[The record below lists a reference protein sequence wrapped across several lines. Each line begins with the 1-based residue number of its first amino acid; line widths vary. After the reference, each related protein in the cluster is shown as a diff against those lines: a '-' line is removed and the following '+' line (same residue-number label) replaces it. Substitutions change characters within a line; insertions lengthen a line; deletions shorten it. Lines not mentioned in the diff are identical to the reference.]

1 MCKGQLHIR
10 DMYWFLRILSFGM
23 LFLLYREH
31 IYTGVTMV
39 TKKHAL
45 WGSIKA
51 SFPVILLCTVDVSH
65 QSFQFRQLKRDYLW
79 LRRAQPFSSHLQ
91 NPDFFFFLPEV
102 SLLAYS
108 KMNIMISSH
117 ESSSESNTVSA
128 LPLLWHYIK
137 IWFLS
142 VHAIYFSV
150 WHYPLTP
157 IIPLLFVLSFI
168 VPT

>member
-1 MCKGQLHIR
+1 MFGDYSCFPPNFLYSMCKGQLHIR

-91 NPDFFFFLPEV
+91 NPDFFFSDQRCHYLPTPKWISWFPAMRV
-102 SLLAYS
+102 HQSLILY
-108 KMNIMISSH
+108 
-117 ESSSESNTVSA
+117 
-128 LPLLWHYIK
+128 LLC
-137 IWFLS
+137 LS
-142 VHAIYFSV
+142 CG
-150 WHYPLTP
+150 
-157 IIPLLFVLSFI
+157 IILRYGF
-168 VPT
+168 

>member
-1 MCKGQLHIR
+1 MFGDYSCFPPNFLYSMCKGQLHIR

-91 NPDFFFFLPEV
+91 NPDFFFLTRGVITCLLQNEYHDFQPREFIRV
-102 SLLAYS
+102 QYCICFASL
-108 KMNIMISSH
+108 
-117 ESSSESNTVSA
+117 VA
-128 LPLLWHYIK
+128 LY
-137 IWFLS
+137 
-142 VHAIYFSV
+142 
-150 WHYPLTP
+150 
-157 IIPLLFVLSFI
+157 
-168 VPT
+168 